1 MTENS
6 EGHSLT
12 FEIEVGNFIEGFS
25 VSGMFYSAAS
35 VICGGNFRH
44 FLPQCTHALKSLL
57 RIDGNKYI
65 VYTVY
70 RTVRTCTCILCI
82 CITYCRIQRSIMLI
96 LVNSAVPL

>member
-12 FEIEVGNFIEGFS
+12 FEIEVGNFIEKFS

-44 FLPQCTHALKSLL
+44 FLPQCTHAHKSLL
-57 RIDGNKYI
+57 RIDGNILYI
-65 VYTVY
+65 LYTVLYVHVHVFYVFLLRTAGY
-70 RTVRTCTCILCI
+70 RGVSC
-82 CITYCRIQRSIMLI
+82 
-96 LVNSAVPL
+96 